1 MACPGGGRLDP
12 ADPGTEKQPVFTADT
27 SVLSSNVLVLNRHWA
42 AIRVVSARRAFCMIF
57 KEIAE
62 IITCEDKQYQSYDF
76 ESWRELS
83 EFRSKYQREHH
94 DWVRCVR
101 FELAVPRIIRLLVY
115 ERLPRT
121 GVKFT
126 RRNIYARDRNR
137 CQYCGKRFPTSELS
151 LDHVVPRSR
160 GGLATWEN
168 IVCCCV
174 KCNVRKGGRVPDE
187 AGMKPI
193 VTPVKPRR
201 SPIITMRLTS
211 EKYASWKQFLDAAYW
226 NVELKD

>member
-115 ERLPRT
+115 ERLPAPASSSPGGT
-121 GVKFT
+121 ST
-126 RRNIYARDRNR
+126 RE
-137 CQYCGKRFPTSELS
+137 T
-151 LDHVVPRSR
+151 
-160 GGLATWEN
+160 ATAASTAAS
-168 IVCCCV
+168 
-174 KCNVRKGGRVPDE
+174 G
-187 AGMKPI
+187 
-193 VTPVKPRR
+193 
-201 SPIITMRLTS
+201 SPP
-211 EKYASWKQFLDAAYW
+211 AS
-226 NVELKD
+226 

>member
-1 MACPGGGRLDP
+1 M
-12 ADPGTEKQPVFTADT
+12 FTADT
-27 SVLSSNVLVLNRHWA
+27 SALSSNVLVLNRHWA

-62 IITCEDKQYQSYDF
+62 IVSFEDKQYQTYDF

-83 EFRSKYQREHH
+83 EFRAKYQREHH

-137 CQYCGKRFPTSELS
+137 CQYCGRRFPTSELS
-151 LDHVVPRSR
+151 LDHVLPRSR
-160 GGLATWEN
+160 GGQATWEN

-174 KCNVRKGGRVPDE
+174 KCNVRKGGRSPDE
-187 AGMKPI
+187 AGMKLI
-193 VTPVKPRR
+193 VVPVKPRR